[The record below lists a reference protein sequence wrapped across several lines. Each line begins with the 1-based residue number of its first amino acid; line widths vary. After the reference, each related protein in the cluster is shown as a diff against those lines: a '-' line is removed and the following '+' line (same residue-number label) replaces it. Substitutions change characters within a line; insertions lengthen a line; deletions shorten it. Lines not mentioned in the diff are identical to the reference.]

1 MKFFNYTS
9 AFLLIVLNT
18 ATAKLIN
25 KIDLNLNLDLDD
37 VGVQVLLNQGKPTND
52 GSFCNEDDQ
61 VLVQATLNA
70 IFPVARRLNLR
81 EGGQTDRDLASCR
94 ENCKGF
100 ARGQCYVV
108 YPKCTQ
114 YRRELLVNNVVKK
127 ISKEV
132 HEVCRGLEK
141 LVKVQLGKIITEVEG
156 LSLPCLELA
165 EKPVTVTCVLME

>member
-37 VGVQVLLNQGKPTND
+37 VGVQVLLNQGKPTTD

-100 ARGQCYVV
+100 ARGQCYVA
-108 YPKCTQ
+108 YPKCTE
-114 YRRELLVNNVVKK
+114 YRRELRVKGVVKK
-127 ISKEV
+127 ISKEAN
-132 HEVCRGLEK
+132 ERCREMEE
-141 LVKVQLGKIITEVEG
+141 LVKGQLVKIITEVEG

-165 EKPVTVTCVLME
+165 EKPVTVTCVLMD